1 MKVFF
6 SGEGRGECQLR
17 KSSYL
22 LNDLSNFDEIFRKN
36 ATFDNNKSRKK
47 AGFPPRSRKHIFE
60 KNKGGEVKLT
70 PPSPSLFRVNTTV
83 EVLQCLSIELIP

>member
-1 MKVFF
+1 MKF
-6 SGEGRGECQLR
+6 SGKMR
-17 KSSYL
+17 L
-22 LNDLSNFDEIFRKN
+22 LIIIKVAKKQGFLLALEN
-36 ATFDNNKSRKK
+36 TFLK
-47 AGFPPRSRKHIFE
+47 